1 MKRDKIIYWTTTGIV
16 CVVMVFSIVNFT
28 FFDYYPYPEG
38 AFNHLHLPAYFKTE
52 LTIAKVLGVMALLI
66 PEIPYKIKEFAYFGF
81 GITLVSASVAHFSV
95 GDGFLFVMDPMIF
108 LGVLVISYR
117 YFQRIY
123 SGKAMTEL
131 MR

>member
-1 MKRDKIIYWTTTGIV
+1 
-16 CVVMVFSIVNFT
+16 
-28 FFDYYPYPEG
+28 
-38 AFNHLHLPAYFKTE
+38 
-52 LTIAKVLGVMALLI
+52 MALLI

-123 SGKAMTEL
+123 SGKIIAEL
-131 MR
+131 TR